1 MVSAITTQR
10 ARKASPMYKPAS
22 LIRTFFI
29 LFICF
34 SFHKASV
41 AQCDTIAKICNK
53 NIKIPFVSDG
63 QSYRSLLLNDQS
75 AEFQTTFYGG
85 ATYRVAGCTFGSET
99 GLNFTLYDKDRNVL
113 FTNKDQKD
121 APYWDFKVSSTL
133 DCIIEAN
140 LNPASGR
147 SSGCAVILI
156 GFKQ

>member
-1 MVSAITTQR
+1 
-10 ARKASPMYKPAS
+10 MYKPAS
-22 LIRTFFI
+22 LIRI
-29 LFICF
+29 LFVLLLCF
-34 SFHKASV
+34 SFQKAST
-41 AQCDTIAKICNK
+41 AQCDTIARMCNK

-63 QSYRSLLLNDQS
+63 QSYRSLLLNDQQ

-99 GLNFTLYDKDRNVL
+99 GLNFTVFDQDRNVI
-113 FTNKDQKD
+113 FSNKDQKN